1 MAAALETLRPPVRR
15 DPRFLPNSILLF
27 LREPKDILTRL
38 ASAFIAALTFLMHS
52 FLRALTDLY
61 TRLDPTFLVAL
72 TLYFLQILRSLD
84 GGFVILDPLRD
95 FIDLR
100 DLRDLVDLRRV
111 RLFFPKP
118 KRDNILIL
126 LPRKIIFKRIK
137 LN

>member
-15 DPRFLPNSILLF
+15 DPRFLPNSIF
-27 LREPKDILTRL
+27 LRAPKDILTRL

-61 TRLDPTFLVAL
+61 TRRLPTFLVAL

-95 FIDLR
+95 FI